1 MISKCVKVAT
11 SFRNLYSNFVATFS
25 IGNLGCFF
33 ESELQL
39 HVVRIEAEA
48 LNSGSFP
55 TKPQVVAANDLSPSV
70 NTNVASFDGE
80 GKSKKCLLKW
90 KGPKNINR
98 IYADWLD
105 DLPLGNNLPSKV
117 EG

>member
-1 MISKCVKVAT
+1 MQFPGARV
-11 SFRNLYSNFVATFS
+11 
-25 IGNLGCFF
+25 
-33 ESELQL
+33 
-39 HVVRIEAEA
+39 EAET

-55 TKPQVVAANDLSPSV
+55 TKPQVAANDLPPSV
-70 NTNVASFDGE
+70 MTNVDSFDVE

-90 KGPKNINR
+90 KGPKKINR